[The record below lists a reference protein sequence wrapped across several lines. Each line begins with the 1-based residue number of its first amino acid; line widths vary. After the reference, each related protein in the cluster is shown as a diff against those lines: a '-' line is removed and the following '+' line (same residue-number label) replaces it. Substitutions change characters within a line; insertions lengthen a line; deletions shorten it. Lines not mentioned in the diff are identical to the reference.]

1 MRVIRNVFM
10 LALLAALPVLSF
22 AANKKTISLSDP
34 VAIGPTVLKP
44 GQYVVE
50 WSGDGAQ
57 VPVKFEQNNKTLAT
71 AQATVKKQSNPYDS
85 VQLNAK
91 SGSKDKVLNQINF
104 TKLSLV
110 FQNGAGSS
118 GE

>member
-1 MRVIRNVFM
+1 MKSIRNVFM

-22 AANKKTISLSDP
+22 AANKKTITLSDP
-34 VAIGPTVLKP
+34 VAVGTTVLKP

-71 AQATVKKQSNPYDS
+71 AQATLKKQSSPYDS
-85 VQLNAK
+85 VQLNSKA
-91 SGSKDKVLNQINF
+91 GSKEKVLNQINF
-104 TKLSLV
+104 TKETLV